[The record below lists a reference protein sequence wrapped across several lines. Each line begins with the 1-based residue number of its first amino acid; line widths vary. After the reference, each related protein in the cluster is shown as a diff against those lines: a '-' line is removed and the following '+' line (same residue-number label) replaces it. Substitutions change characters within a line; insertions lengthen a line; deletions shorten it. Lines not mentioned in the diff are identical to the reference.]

1 MLVNLKLNQ
10 VKSDKTP
17 TQKYRLYL
25 SDLNDIDQDNWPE
38 AANATISTN
47 VLAATKSWNY
57 IDGKVNSVKP
67 NVEPGESP
75 ITGKLTIPI
84 MIEGLSKAVL
94 AWLYENQGKR
104 VIACWERCADNQKFI
119 GGSPC
124 SGGLEIMLSNL
135 GEIEGGTLG
144 LVINLVGGDCPDPLY
159 FYDVEGVDFPVAADP
174 VEGGE

>member
-10 VKSDKTP
+10 TKSAKTP
-17 TQKYRLYL
+17 TMKYRLFL
-25 SDLNDIDQDNWPE
+25 SDLNDLDLDNWPE
-38 AANATISTN
+38 ATNATISTN
-47 VLAATKSWNY
+47 VLAATKAWNY
-57 IDGKVNSVKP
+57 VDGKVNSVKP

-84 MIEGLSKAVL
+84 QIEAVTKETL

-104 VIACWERCADNQKFI
+104 VVAVWERCADNQKFI

-124 SGGLEIMLSNL
+124 SGGLEIKLGNL

-144 LVINLVGGDCPDPLY
+144 MAIILEGGDCPDPPY
-159 FYDVEGVDFPVAADP
+159 FYDVEGVDFPVAADV